1 MKIRV
6 IRGKQSAGPERSTV
20 SRESGRVQQWLLL
33 GGILAVLAV
42 VSLIGHGVWQQ
53 ILHLQQLRATEA
65 QLQAQIRYEQ
75 ERQQQLKQELQHVL
89 SPDYPEEWARRYGGM
104 VRPGEIPVIVPDSA
118 EMLPASP

>member
-1 MKIRV
+1 M
-6 IRGKQSAGPERSTV
+6 
-20 SRESGRVQQWLLL
+20 LL
-33 GGILAVLAV
+33 V
-42 VSLIGHGVWQQ
+42 VGLIGHRVRQQ

-75 ERQQQLKQELQHVL
+75 ERQQQLRQELQHVS

-118 EMLPASP
+118 ETPSTSP